1 MVSINNGFI
10 IAGKDLELRGPG
22 NIIGT
27 QHSGEMPLR
36 ITNLVADSQLIHKIR
51 LLVMKILEKDPDL
64 INVNNKIINNYLK
77 LIINKKNIWE
87 YIS

>member
-1 MVSINNGFI
+1 
-10 IAGKDLELRGPG
+10 
-22 NIIGT
+22 
-27 QHSGEMPLR
+27 
-36 ITNLVADSQLIHKIR
+36 
-51 LLVMKILEKDPDL
+51 MKILEKDPDL

>member
-1 MVSINNGFI
+1 MVSTNDGFI
-10 IAGKDLELRGPG
+10 IAEKDLELRGPG

-27 QHSGEMPLR
+27 QQSGEMPLR